1 MSILIKIYF
10 FIVCFIA
17 FNTHSYAIEAFEKL
31 GQQSAFK
38 SIDITIRNP
47 TIYHGA
53 NLCMTDKVGRVTL
66 SPKPG
71 QIDKNALI
79 NIHMSNLR
87 AARENIKQTE
97 DYSKDIP
104 IRINHSMCNTLNDYG
119 NLVLQ
124 AYINATQTHS
134 DRRQEF
140 HQLYQGFYDLITSN
154 EEGKIIL
161 RDIIDSVSFNLQ
173 AMNES
178 TRNKTIPDIA
188 ESLIIVPPLTEKTS
202 LTMLN
207 KNMQEQWPPLRDQ
220 FFHSQRL
227 AHPLATGA
235 LSFVIVGGI
244 GYLTLDTRSALFYA
258 TLSGVIGGILP
269 QFVFQHISKK

>member
-10 FIVCFIA
+10 SIFCFIV
-17 FNTHSYAIEAFEKL
+17 FNPHSHAIDAFEKL
-31 GQQSAFK
+31 RQQGAFK

-47 TIYHGA
+47 AVYHGA
-53 NLCMTDKVGRVTL
+53 SLCMTDGVGKVTL
-66 SPKPG
+66 YPQPG

-87 AARENIKQTE
+87 ATRENIKKTK
-97 DYSKDIP
+97 DSYKDIP
-104 IRINHSMCNTLNDYG
+104 IRINDSMCNTLNDYG
-119 NLVLQ
+119 NLVLR
-124 AYINATQTHS
+124 AYINATQTH
-134 DRRQEF
+134 DDKRQEF
-140 HQLYQGFYDLITSN
+140 HQLYQGFYELITSN

-161 RDIIDSVSFNLQ
+161 RDIIYSVSCNLKV
-173 AMNES
+173 MNEI
-178 TRNKTIPDIA
+178 TQNKAIPSLV
-188 ESLIIVPPLTEKTS
+188 ESLVIVPPLTEKKS
-202 LTMLN
+202 LAILN
-207 KNMQEQWPPLRDQ
+207 KNMQEQWPPLSDQ

-244 GYLTLDTRSALFYA
+244 GYLTSDTRSALFYA
-258 TLSGVIGGILP
+258 TLSGIIGGIFP